1 MQEKRNH
8 KPLLYKLL
16 LAVFC
21 MFLFAFAL
29 VPLYDTFCEVTG
41 INGKTGGRIRAAIE
55 EIDTSRIIR
64 LEFITHNNQEM
75 PWEFYVTQPY
85 IDLHP
90 GEVKQVDFYARN
102 PTDIDMV
109 GQTIPSVSPGVGARY
124 IKKTECFCFD
134 FQPLK
139 AGAEE
144 VMPVVLFL
152 DPKIPDHIE
161 ELTLSY
167 TLFDITDRS

>member
-1 MQEKRNH
+1 MQDKRNH

-16 LAVFC
+16 FAVFC

-41 INGKTGGRIRAAIE
+41 INGKTGGRIRAAAE
-55 EIDTSRIIR
+55 EIDTSRIVR
-64 LEFITHNNQEM
+64 LEFMTRNNKNM
-75 PWEFYVTQPY
+75 PWEFYVSVPY

-90 GEVKQVDFYARN
+90 GEVKQVDFYAHN
-102 PTDIDMV
+102 PTEQDMV
-109 GQTIPSVSPGVGARY
+109 GQTIPSVSPGLGARY

-134 FQPLK
+134 RQPLK
-139 AGAEE
+139 AGEE
-144 VMPVVLFL
+144 ELMPVVLYL
-152 DPKIPDHIE
+152 DPKIPDDIT